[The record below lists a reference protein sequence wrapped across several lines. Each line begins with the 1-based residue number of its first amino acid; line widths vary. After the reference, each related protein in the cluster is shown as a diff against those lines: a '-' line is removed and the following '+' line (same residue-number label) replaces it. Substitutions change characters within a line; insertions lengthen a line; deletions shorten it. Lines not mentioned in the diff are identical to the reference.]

1 MKQPATDPASRGN
14 AADEQP
20 DYDLT
25 LWSEVVAMMACTY
38 ELANR
43 ITGANLPPEKIMELA
58 NSFACEFMRRRAAMI
73 GGAE

>member
-1 MKQPATDPASRGN
+1 MTPETTDRPLQGIPPA
-14 AADEQP
+14 EQ
-20 DYDLT
+20 DYDLA
-25 LWSEVVAMMACTY
+25 LWSEVLAMMAGTY

-43 ITGANLPPEKIMELA
+43 ITWANLPPEKIMELA